1 MQQHKWVIPNPS
13 VTVCLANRQRAE
25 MFIEYPAK
33 ERKNVERRKC
43 DTGHNGGRDGRDET
57 PNE

>member
-33 ERKNVERRKC
+33 ERKKER
-43 DTGHNGGRDGRDET
+43 
-57 PNE
+57 